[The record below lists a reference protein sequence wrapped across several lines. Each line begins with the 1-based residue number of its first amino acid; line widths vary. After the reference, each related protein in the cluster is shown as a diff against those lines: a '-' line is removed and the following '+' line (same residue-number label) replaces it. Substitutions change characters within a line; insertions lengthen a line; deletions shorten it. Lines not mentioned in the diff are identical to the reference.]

1 MSFFARFLLP
11 AWLFIVVIQQ
21 SPLRAE
27 TVREIRILGA
37 TAGIDF
43 APLLRGKTG
52 ELSRKGIE
60 ELGALVTGEY
70 HRRGYA
76 TSYVEKLL
84 VTNTGILEIHVR
96 ESRLRAVR
104 IEDADPD
111 EAAQIEALLM
121 ERPGEL
127 YNRNEVQERAGLV
140 RERLNLERIR
150 IEPVNFEDT
159 ADVLLLVRIE
169 RSGRGKLSGVLG
181 YNPIYGVSPELAYYH
196 PGEGASLSLKAR
208 GGYREGVLR
217 MLEGEARGV
226 FGGGGKSGIG
236 LVLGLEGGRRV
247 EIWESRDDEYSHVSC
262 APSAGV
268 RLISEL
274 SKSYVLW
281 TEALVRGAVGR
292 LDGYDG
298 RNFLNREA
306 LAVLDLSVSNRYYM
320 LEGRNATELRC
331 IVNGGLSDME
341 KKGVVSAS
349 ADFSTGFLPV
359 YWLRLIPRLHS
370 FATSSGER
378 VYRRYVFDRELMGF
392 GEEFTAS
399 RWKNIAGLEAEFELS
414 PEFLYLG
421 PFGNAGYYINEH
433 GSWALASAAGI
444 KARLV
449 YRDLSI
455 AACYG
460 FDVTGSITKGSFY
473 LFGESS
479 F

>member
-1 MSFFARFLLP
+1 MNFFARFLLP
-11 AWLFIVVIQQ
+11 AWIFIVLIQP
-21 SPLRAE
+21 SPIRAE
-27 TVREIRILGA
+27 TIREIRILGA

-52 ELSRKGIE
+52 ELSRKEIE
-60 ELGALVTGEY
+60 HLGALVTEEY

-76 TSYVEKLL
+76 TSYAERLL
-84 VTNTGILEIHVR
+84 VTKGGILEIHVR

-104 IEDADPD
+104 IEEAGVD

-127 YNRNEVQERAGLV
+127 YNRNAVQERARIV

-159 ADVLLLVRIE
+159 PDVLLLVRIE
-169 RSGRGKLSGVLG
+169 RRGRGKFSGVLG
-181 YNPIYGVSPELAYYH
+181 YNPIYGVSPELAFFH

-208 GGYREGVLR
+208 GGYRADVVR

-226 FGGGGKSGIG
+226 VGGGGKSGVG
-236 LVLGLEGGRRV
+236 LVLGIEGGRRV

-262 APSAGV
+262 SPSAGL

-274 SKSYVLW
+274 SQSYVLW
-281 TEALVRGAVGR
+281 TEVLFKGAMSR

-298 RNFLNREA
+298 RNVLNREA
-306 LAVLDLSVSNRYYM
+306 LAVLDLGVSNRYYM
-320 LEGRNATELRC
+320 LESRNATELRC
-331 IVNGGLSDME
+331 VISGGISDME

-349 ADFSTGFLPV
+349 ADFSTSLLPV
-359 YWLRLIPRLHS
+359 YWLRLVPRLHS
-370 FATSSGER
+370 FAASSGER
-378 VYRRYVFDRELMGF
+378 VYRRYVFDRHLMGF
-392 GEEFTAS
+392 GEEFAAS
-399 RWKNIAGLEAEFELS
+399 RWKNVAGLEAEFELS
-414 PEFLYLG
+414 PELLYLG

-433 GSWALASAAGI
+433 GTWSLAGAAGM
-444 KARLV
+444 KARFV

-455 AACYG
+455 AAYYG
-460 FDVTGSITKGSFY
+460 FDVTGAVTKGSVYF
-473 LFGESS
+473 FGESS

>member
-1 MSFFARFLLP
+1 MSFFARFLFP
-11 AWLFIVVIQQ
+11 AWLFIVVIAVP
-21 SPLRAE
+21 PLRAE

-60 ELGALVTGEY
+60 EIGALVTGEY
-70 HRRGYA
+70 RRRGYA
-76 TSYVEKLL
+76 TSFVEKLL

-127 YNRNEVQERAGLV
+127 YNRNAVRERAGIV
-140 RERLNLERIR
+140 RERFNLERIR

-169 RSGRGKLSGVLG
+169 RRGRGKFSGVLG
-181 YNPIYGVSPELAYYH
+181 YNPVYGLSPELAYFH

-208 GGYREGVLR
+208 GGYREGILR

-226 FGGGGKSGIG
+226 IGGRKTSGMG

-247 EIWESRDDEYSHVSC
+247 DIWQSRRDEYSHISC
-262 APSAGV
+262 APSFGV
-268 RLISEL
+268 RLIGEL

-281 TEALVRGAVGR
+281 TEALVRGAMSR

-298 RNFLNREA
+298 RNILNREA
-306 LAVLDLSVSNRYYM
+306 LAVLDVSVSNKYY
-320 LEGRNATELRC
+320 LIESRNATELRC
-331 IVNGGLSDME
+331 VITGGLSDLE
-341 KKGVVSAS
+341 KKGLASAS
-349 ADFSTGFLPV
+349 VDFSTSLLPV
-359 YWLRLIPRLHS
+359 HWLRLVPRLHA
-370 FATSSGER
+370 FAVTSGER

-392 GEEFTAS
+392 GEEFTSS
-399 RWKNIAGLEAEFELS
+399 RWKNVAGLEAEFELS

-421 PFGNAGYYINEH
+421 PFSNAGYYMNEH
-433 GSWALASAAGI
+433 GSWAWAAAAGM
-444 KARLV
+444 KVRLV

-455 AACYG
+455 AAYYG
-460 FDVTGSITKGSFY
+460 FDVSGSITKGSFY
-473 LFGESS
+473 VFGESS